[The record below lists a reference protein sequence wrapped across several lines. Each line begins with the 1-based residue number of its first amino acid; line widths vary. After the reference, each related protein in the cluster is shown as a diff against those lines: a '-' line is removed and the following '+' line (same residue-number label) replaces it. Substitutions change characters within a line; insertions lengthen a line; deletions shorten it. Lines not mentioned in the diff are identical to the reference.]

1 MGAGA
6 TRRKSSGEI
15 PGCRD
20 IWMLE
25 AAMKE
30 GYERSGKKAWNDNGP
45 YPLERWR
52 GQAP

>member
-1 MGAGA
+1 MEAGA

-30 GYERSGKKAWNDNGP
+30 IRTFREKGVE
-45 YPLERWR
+45 
-52 GQAP
+52 